1 MGGTRGGT
9 DWGDKGGGGIDGEV
23 SGGNLQAFSFLGRSR
38 RGFFFRPK
46 TRFWI
51 SGKSFDFYK
60 LLVVLGAPAG
70 AFFSPKN
77 PFLDFWKIL

>member
-9 DWGDKGGGGIDGEV
+9 DWGDKGGGGIDGGV

-51 SGKSFDFYK
+51 LGKSFDFYK
-60 LLVVLGAPAG
+60 LLVVFAVAAG
-70 AFFSPKN
+70 VFFSSKKAS
-77 PFLDFWKIL
+77 FEF